1 MSSFPVDG
9 RTMDVTHKRLI
20 TDDSI
25 PLSDILLEL
34 ILVVLVLL
42 FSSITGYAVRKK
54 VLKRRYE
61 RASETAAADT

>member
-1 MSSFPVDG
+1 MN
-9 RTMDVTHKRLI
+9 VTHERSI
-20 TDDSI
+20 ADDSI

-34 ILVVLVLL
+34 VLVALVFL

-61 RASETAAADT
+61 QAYETAAADT

>member
-1 MSSFPVDG
+1 MN
-9 RTMDVTHKRLI
+9 VTHELSI
-20 TDDSI
+20 ADDSI

-34 ILVVLVLL
+34 VLVALVFL